1 MFGLNQKVSW
11 KAFNFGLSLTF
22 EHLTF
27 FSAEIGLFLEILII
41 FQSVESK
48 KLFSD
53 NLVEILLELCNKLEK
68 YYIRFTTSKLILDI

>member
-27 FSAEIGLFLEILII
+27 FSAEIGLFLEI
-41 FQSVESK
+41 
-48 KLFSD
+48 
-53 NLVEILLELCNKLEK
+53 
-68 YYIRFTTSKLILDI
+68 